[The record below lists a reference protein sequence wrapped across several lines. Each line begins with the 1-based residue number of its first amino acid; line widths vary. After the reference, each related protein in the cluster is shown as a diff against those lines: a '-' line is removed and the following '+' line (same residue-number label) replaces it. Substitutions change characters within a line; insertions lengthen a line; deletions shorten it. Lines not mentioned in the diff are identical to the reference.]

1 MYHFSLPVQQRLSRP
16 LSYSLLLCILCL
28 LLGSS
33 AFAGEQAGKEKNT
46 ITAIES
52 TRNAKN
58 VIISLKGTTPPN
70 YTVYELFKPARIV
83 VDVADTIVAEG
94 LTLNAPAKSL
104 VKLET
109 NTISDTKPPLSR
121 FTFTLPESRQFSV
134 VDKGNNII
142 LSIADGTKKVAKTA
156 VPAKAA
162 QASIAINA
170 MKVETNPGETR
181 VQLVASGKVSSYHY
195 DVLEK
200 KGNTPPR
207 LVIDVNNATGDTL
220 VSKRHVGTT
229 LADIRIAKRGSGLRF
244 VLDSASDTLFPFQVT
259 PVKNGLEIRIQ
270 ETGSRKKVKAS
281 AKDDL
286 NALIQQKKAIESQL
300 PTVDA
305 SKEKAETINAESVA
319 SSMKDA
325 FNFSGYNKER
335 ITVDFYK
342 IDLHN
347 VFRLIREV
355 SKMNIIVDDSV
366 SGSLTLTLDDVPW
379 DFALDII
386 LNLKGLQKEERFNT
400 IVIHPKD
407 KAFSWPQTADNN
419 LSFETDEKV
428 TAQEAILIQQQMNIP
443 KTVVEA
449 KQHIAKAHSFE
460 KNDEYEMAIAQYS
473 AAFTKWPTNA
483 KLASKIASI
492 YLVQL
497 RQNAKA
503 LYYAKKALK
512 IDHKLYAAALTAAI
526 ASANMQ
532 DQKQAQHYFDLAVR
546 GKKPLKEALLSY
558 AAFSEQQKHYP
569 EALKLIK
576 RYETLYGDNLDSM
589 ISRARI
595 FDKEGKHADATEEYK
610 KIFYSGYR
618 IAPDLKKFIQ
628 GRIALS
634 QTL

>member
-33 AFAGEQAGKEKNT
+33 AFADKQAGKEKNT

-58 VIISLKGTTPPN
+58 VIITLKGTTPPN

-83 VDVADTIVAEG
+83 VDVADATVAKG
-94 LTLNAPAKSL
+94 LTLNDPAKSL

-109 NTISDTKPPLSR
+109 STISDTKPPLSR

-142 LSIADGTKKVAKTA
+142 LSIADGTKNVAKTA
-156 VPAKAA
+156 VPAKAD
-162 QASIAINA
+162 QMSIAINA
-170 MKVETNPGETR
+170 MKVMTNPGETR
-181 VQLVASGKVSSYHY
+181 VQLIASGKVSYHY

-207 LVIDVNNATGDTL
+207 LVIDVNNATGDSL
-220 VSKRHVGTT
+220 VSKRHVGTS
-229 LADIRIAKRGSGLRF
+229 LADIRVAKRGSGLRF
-244 VLDSASDTLFPFQVT
+244 VLDSAADTLFPFQVT
-259 PVKNGLEIRIQ
+259 PLKNGLEIRIQ
-270 ETGSRKKVKAS
+270 ETGSKKAL

-286 NALIQQKKAIESQL
+286 SALIQQKKAIESQL
-300 PTVDA
+300 PTIDA
-305 SKEKAETINAESVA
+305 SKENAETINAESVA

-325 FNFSGYNKER
+325 FNFAGYNKER

-366 SGSLTLTLDDVPW
+366 SGSLTLALDDVPW

-400 IVIHPKD
+400 IVIHPKN
-407 KAFSWPQTADNN
+407 KKFSWPQTADNN

-428 TAQEAILIQQQMNIP
+428 TEQEAILIQQQMNIP

-449 KQHIAKAHSFE
+449 KQHIAKAHAFE
-460 KNDEYEMAIAQYS
+460 KKDEYEMAIAQYS
-473 AAFTKWPTNA
+473 AALQKWPTNA
-483 KLASKIASI
+483 KLASKIATT

-532 DQKQAQHYFDLAVR
+532 EPKQAQHYFDLAVR

>member
-1 MYHFSLPVQQRLSRP
+1 M
-16 LSYSLLLCILCL
+16 

-52 TRNAKN
+52 TRNAEN
-58 VIISLKGTTPPN
+58 VIITLKGTTAPN

-83 VDVADTIVAEG
+83 VDVADTTVAKG
-94 LTLNAPAKSL
+94 LVLHSPAKSL

-109 NTISDTKPPLSR
+109 SAISDTKPPLSR

-134 VDKGNNII
+134 IDKGNNII
-142 LSIADGTKKVAKTA
+142 LSIADGTKSVAKTA
-156 VPAKAA
+156 KPVQAA
-162 QASIAINA
+162 QTSIAINA
-170 MKVETNPGETR
+170 MKVVTNPGETR
-181 VQLVASGKVSSYHY
+181 VQLIASGKVSSYHY

-220 VSKRHVGTT
+220 VSKRNVGTS
-229 LADIRIAKRGSGLRF
+229 LADIRVAKRGSGLRF
-244 VLDSASDTLFPFQVT
+244 VFDSASDTLFPFQVT
-259 PVKNGLEIRIQ
+259 PLKNGLEVRIQ
-270 ETGSRKKVKAS
+270 ETDNKKAS

-286 NALIQQKKAIESQL
+286 SALIQQKKAIESQL

-305 SKEKAETINAESVA
+305 SKEKAETVNAESVA

-325 FNFSGYNKER
+325 FNFAGYNKER

-366 SGSLTLTLDDVPW
+366 SGSLTLALDNVPW

-400 IVIHPKD
+400 IVIHPKN
-407 KAFSWPQTADNN
+407 KKFSWPQTAENN
-419 LSFETDEKV
+419 LSFETDKKV
-428 TAQEAILIQQQMNIP
+428 TEQEAILIQQQMNIP

-449 KQHIAKAHSFE
+449 KQHIAKAHAFE
-460 KNDEYEMAIAQYS
+460 KKDEYEMAIAQYS

-483 KLASKIASI
+483 KLASKIAST

-526 ASANMQ
+526 SSANMQ
-532 DQKQAQHYFDLAVR
+532 EPKQAQHYFDLAVR
-546 GKKPLKEALLSY
+546 GKTPLKEALLSY

-576 RYETLYGDNLDSM
+576 RYETLYGDNMDSM

>member
-1 MYHFSLPVQQRLSRP
+1 MYHFSLPVQQRLYRP
-16 LSYSLLLCILCL
+16 LSCSLFLCILCM

-52 TRNAKN
+52 TRNAEN
-58 VIISLKGTTPPN
+58 VIITLKGTTAPN

-83 VDVADTIVAEG
+83 VDVADTTVAKG
-94 LTLNAPAKSL
+94 LALHSPAKSL

-109 NTISDTKPPLSR
+109 SAISDTKPPLSR

-134 VDKGNNII
+134 IDKGNNII
-142 LSIADGTKKVAKTA
+142 LSIADGTKSVAKTA
-156 VPAKAA
+156 KPVQAA
-162 QASIAINA
+162 QTSIAINA
-170 MKVETNPGETR
+170 MKVVTNPGETR
-181 VQLVASGKVSSYHY
+181 VQLIASGKVSSYHY

-200 KGNTPPR
+200 IGNTPPR

-220 VSKRHVGTT
+220 VSKRHVGTS
-229 LADIRIAKRGSGLRF
+229 LADIRVAKRGSGLRF
-244 VLDSASDTLFPFQVT
+244 VLDSAADTLFPFQVT
-259 PVKNGLEIRIQ
+259 PLRNGLEVRIQ
-270 ETGSRKKVKAS
+270 ETDNKKAS

-286 NALIQQKKAIESQL
+286 SALIQQKKAIESQL

-305 SKEKAETINAESVA
+305 SKEKAETVNAESVA

-325 FNFSGYNKER
+325 FNFAGYNKER

-366 SGSLTLTLDDVPW
+366 SGSLTLALDDVPW

-400 IVIHPKD
+400 IVIHPKN
-407 KAFSWPQTADNN
+407 KKFSWPQTAENN
-419 LSFETDEKV
+419 LSFETDKKV
-428 TAQEAILIQQQMNIP
+428 TEQEAILIQQQMNIP

-449 KQHIAKAHSFE
+449 KQHIAKAHAFE
-460 KNDEYEMAIAQYS
+460 KKDEYEMAIAQYS

-483 KLASKIASI
+483 KLASKIAST

-526 ASANMQ
+526 SSANMQ
-532 DQKQAQHYFDLAVR
+532 EPKQAQHYFDLAVR
-546 GKKPLKEALLSY
+546 GKTPLKEALLSY

-576 RYETLYGDNLDSM
+576 RYETLYGDNMDSM

>member
-1 MYHFSLPVQQRLSRP
+1 MHHFSLQVQQRLYRP
-16 LSYSLLLCILCL
+16 LSYSLFFCILCMF
-28 LLGSS
+28 LGSS
-33 AFAGEQAGKEKNT
+33 ALAGEQAGKEKNT

-52 TRNAKN
+52 TRNAEN
-58 VIISLKGTTPPN
+58 LVITLKGTTAPN

-83 VDVADTIVAEG
+83 VDVADTTVTKG
-94 LTLNAPAKSL
+94 LSLNAAVKSV

-109 NTISDTKPPLSR
+109 SAISDTHPPLSR

-134 VDKGNNII
+134 IDKGNSII
-142 LSIADGTKKVAKTA
+142 LNIADGTKNVAKTA
-156 VPAKAA
+156 RPAKTAKT
-162 QASIAINA
+162 SIAINA
-170 MKVETNPGETR
+170 IKVVTNPGETK
-181 VQLVASGKVSSYHY
+181 VQLIGSGKVSSYHY
-195 DVLEK
+195 DVLLK
-200 KGNTPPR
+200 KGTTPPR

-220 VSKRHVGTT
+220 VSKRHVGTS
-229 LADIRIAKRGSGLRF
+229 LADIRVAKRGSGLRF
-244 VLDSASDTLFPFQVT
+244 VLDSAADTLFPFQVT
-259 PVKNGLEIRIQ
+259 PLKNGLEIRIQ
-270 ETGSRKKVKAS
+270 ENSNKKGS
-281 AKDDL
+281 AKDDIS
-286 NALIQQKKAIESQL
+286 ALIRQKNAIESQL

-305 SKEKAETINAESVA
+305 SKEKAETVNAESVA

-325 FNFSGYNKER
+325 FNFAGYNKKR

-366 SGSLTLTLDDVPW
+366 SGSLTLALDDVPW

-400 IVIHPKD
+400 IVIHPKN
-407 KAFSWPQTADNN
+407 KKFSWPQTADNN
-419 LSFETDEKV
+419 LSFETDKKV
-428 TAQEAILIQQQMNIP
+428 TEQEAILIQQQMNIP

-449 KQHIAKAHSFE
+449 KQHIAKAHAFE
-460 KNDEYEMAIAQYS
+460 KKDEYEMAIAQYS
-473 AAFTKWPTNA
+473 VAFAKWPTNA
-483 KLASKIASI
+483 KLASKIAST

-532 DQKQAQHYFDLAVR
+532 ETKQAQHYFDLAVR
-546 GKKPLKEALLSY
+546 GKKPLQEALLSY
-558 AAFSEQQKHYP
+558 SAFSEQQKHYP

-595 FDKEGKHADATEEYK
+595 YDKEGKHANATEQYK

>member
-1 MYHFSLPVQQRLSRP
+1 MYHFSLPVQQRLHRP
-16 LSYSLLLCILCL
+16 LSYSLFLCFLCML
-28 LLGSS
+28 VGSS
-33 AFAGEQAGKEKNT
+33 ALAGDQAGKEKNS

-52 TRNAKN
+52 TRNAEN
-58 VIISLKGTTPPN
+58 VIITLKGTATPN

-83 VDVADTIVAEG
+83 VDVADAII
-94 LTLNAPAKSL
+94 AKGFVPKLPPGNL
-104 VKLET
+104 VQLET
-109 NTISDTKPPLSR
+109 STISDTKPPLSR

-142 LSIADGTKKVAKTA
+142 LTINDGGKKGSRAVAKTA
-156 VPAKAA
+156 HT
-162 QASIAINA
+162 SIAIKE
-170 MKVETNPGETR
+170 MKVVTNPGETR
-181 VQLVASGKVSSYHY
+181 VQLVASGKLPSYHY

-200 KGNTPPR
+200 NGSAPPR
-207 LVIDVNNATGDTL
+207 LVLDVNNVTGDTL
-220 VSKRHVGTT
+220 VSKRHVGTS
-229 LADIRIAKRGSGLRF
+229 LADIRVASRGSGLRF
-244 VLDSASDTLFPFQVT
+244 VLDSATDTLFPFQVT
-259 PVKNGLEIRIQ
+259 PLKNGLEIRIQ
-270 ETGSRKKVKAS
+270 ETSTGKAQE
-281 AKDDL
+281 KDDL
-286 NALIQQKKAIESQL
+286 SALIQQKKAIESQL

-305 SKEKAETINAESVA
+305 STEKAETINAESVA

-325 FNFSGYNKER
+325 FNFAGYNKER

-366 SGSLTLTLDDVPW
+366 SGSLTLALDDVPW

-386 LNLKGLQKEERFNT
+386 LNLKDLQKEERFNT
-400 IVIHPKD
+400 IVIHPKN
-407 KAFSWPQTADNN
+407 KKFTWPQTAENN

-428 TAQEAILIQQQMNIP
+428 AEQEAILIQQQMNIP

-449 KQHIAKAHSFE
+449 KQHIAKARAFE
-460 KNDEYEMAIAQYS
+460 KKDEYEMAIAQYD
-473 AAFTKWPTNA
+473 AAFAKWPTNA
-483 KLASKIASI
+483 KLASKIAST
-492 YLVQL
+492 YLVRL

-532 DQKQAQHYFDLAVR
+532 EMKQAQHYFDLAVR

-595 FDKEGKHADATEEYK
+595 LDKEGKHADATEEYK

>member
-1 MYHFSLPVQQRLSRP
+1 M
-16 LSYSLLLCILCL
+16 

-33 AFAGEQAGKEKNT
+33 VLAGPQARKEKNT

-52 TRNAKN
+52 TQNAKN
-58 VIISLKGTTPPN
+58 IVITLKGTTAPN

-83 VDVADTIVAEG
+83 LDVADTTVAKG
-94 LTLNAPAKSL
+94 LSLNAAAKSV
-104 VKLET
+104 VKLKT
-109 NTISDTKPPLSR
+109 SAISDTHPPLSR

-134 VDKGNNII
+134 IDKGNNII
-142 LSIADGTKKVAKTA
+142 LKIADGTKSVAQSAKTA
-156 VPAKAA
+156 
-162 QASIAINA
+162 QTSIAINA
-170 MKVETNPGETR
+170 MKVVTNPGETK
-181 VQLVASGKVSSYHY
+181 VQLIGSGKVSSYHY
-195 DVLEK
+195 NVIEK
-200 KGNTPPR
+200 KGDTPPR

-220 VSKRHVGTT
+220 VSKQYVGTS
-229 LADIRIAKRGSGLRF
+229 LADIRVAKRGSGLRF
-244 VLDSASDTLFPFQVT
+244 VLDSAADTLFPFQVT
-259 PVKNGLEIRIQ
+259 PFKNGLEIRIQ
-270 ETGSRKKVKAS
+270 ENGNKKGS
-281 AKDDL
+281 AKDDIS
-286 NALIQQKKAIESQL
+286 ALIRQKNAIERQL
-300 PTVDA
+300 PTIDA
-305 SKEKAETINAESVA
+305 SKEKAEKVNAESVA

-325 FNFSGYNKER
+325 FNFAGYNKKR

-347 VFRLIREV
+347 VFRLLREV

-366 SGSLTLTLDDVPW
+366 SGSLTLALDDVPW

-400 IVIHPKD
+400 IVILPKN
-407 KAFSWPQTADNN
+407 KKFSWPQTADNN
-419 LSFETDEKV
+419 LSFETDKKV
-428 TAQEAILIQQQMNIP
+428 TEQEAILIQQQMNIP

-460 KNDEYEMAIAQYS
+460 KKDEYEMAIAQYS
-473 AAFTKWPTNA
+473 AALAKWPTNA
-483 KLASKIASI
+483 KLASKIAST

-526 ASANMQ
+526 ATANMQ
-532 DQKQAQHYFDLAVR
+532 EPKQAQHYFDLAIR

-595 FDKEGKHADATEEYK
+595 YDKEGKHANATEEYK